1 MLTLEVIRVSG
12 RAAMCGPLSFCH
24 HAGVVAALTMKDVL
38 PYAAVG
44 LAVAVAL
51 AGYQATRK
59 DERYKVAAG
68 ERDEYRA
75 RAARLEADLV
85 AARIQITRIA
95 RLTPADHVAER
106 LDKLI
111 VEAGDLRESL
121 DVHADPQHR
130 DRRSAD
136 QPGTLR
142 RRITDR

>member
-1 MLTLEVIRVSG
+1 ML
-12 RAAMCGPLSFCH
+12 
-24 HAGVVAALTMKDVL
+24 AALTLQDVL

-75 RAARLEADLV
+75 RATRLEQDLV
-85 AARIQITRIA
+85 LARSEISRVV
-95 RLTPADHVAER
+95 LLSPAQHVAER
-106 LDKLI
+106 LDRLI

-121 DVHADPQHR
+121 DVHADPRQR
-130 DRRSAD
+130 DRRLAD
-136 QPGTLR
+136 QPGTPR
-142 RRITDR
+142 RRITDH